1 MKKLIYGLFALASL
15 QLAGEDFTWYSP
27 TTLSSTMNLSSD
39 PCTGIDSNGNAEAL
53 WIENGVLTSSALP
66 YGGSWSSPTA
76 ISNSGAS
83 EPYLAVDLN
92 GNATAIWLEGS
103 NLFAN
108 TKSFGGS
115 WNTPTTL
122 SSMNA
127 ATPNLAI
134 DASGNVVAV
143 WVEGGVV
150 KSKTKLFGGSWPMA
164 ADTLSGM
171 NASNPQVAIGAN
183 GTAATVWEGIS
194 GGINA
199 IFAANKPM
207 SGSWNSPTVISN
219 VANPSVNPQIAVD
232 SNGKAV
238 AIWYIYTLSSN
249 AYFDVYLQSSTRP
262 SGGSW
267 SLPILVA
274 ETTGYYDPNKLT
286 SRIAFDST
294 GTAITVWSNSSD
306 GSTFDIYSTILP
318 TDGNGTWYSPEIGL
332 VEKSTNALGF
342 DISVPAALDAFL
354 AYMINNGPSIS
365 IFSNISNI
373 AAYQKNRW
381 TSADIVA
388 GDGINGFPKISAAIS
403 GNSIYAISAWLRSDE
418 NVAIDAAFG
427 EGTVLQP
434 PTDLIVMQSS
444 NMYGIFTEYYNT
456 ITWNPSSSP
465 EVISY
470 LIFRDGLL
478 IGEVL
483 ANVNSF
489 IDNNREQNAAAV
501 YGVATIDSKGTQSGV
516 ATVSFP

>member
-1 MKKLIYGLFALASL
+1 MKKLLYGLFAFASM
-15 QLAGEDFTWYSP
+15 QLVGEDFTWYSP
-27 TTLSSTMNLSSD
+27 TTLSSTMNASSD
-39 PCTGIDSNGNAEAL
+39 PYVGIDSNGNAEAV
-53 WIENGVLTSSALP
+53 WIENGFLTSSSLP
-66 YGGSWSSPTA
+66 YGGSWTSSTA

-83 EPYLAVDLN
+83 EPSLAVDLN
-92 GNATAIWLEGS
+92 GNATAIWLEGTS
-103 NLFAN
+103 LLAN
-108 TKSFGGS
+108 TKLSGGS
-115 WNTPTTL
+115 WGTAATL
-122 SSMNA
+122 SSSNA
-127 ATPNLAI
+127 AAPNLAI
-134 DASGNVVAV
+134 DSNGNAVAV
-143 WVEGGVV
+143 WVEGGVI

-164 ADTLSGM
+164 ADTLSGI
-171 NASNPQVAIGAN
+171 NSGNPQIAVGSN
-183 GTAATVWEGIS
+183 GTAAAVWEGIS
-194 GGINA
+194 GGVNA
-199 IFAANKPM
+199 IFSATKPM
-207 SGSWNSPTVISN
+207 SGSWSASAAISS
-219 VANPSVNPQIAVD
+219 VANPSVNPQVTVDPSGKVLAV
-232 SNGKAV
+232 
-238 AIWYIYTLSSN
+238 WYIYTLN
-249 AYFDVYLQSSTRP
+249 GGAYSEVYLQSATRP

-267 SLPILVA
+267 SLPIVVA
-274 ETTGYYDPNKLT
+274 ETAGYYDPNKLI
-286 SRIAFDST
+286 SRVAYDST
-294 GTAITVWSNSSD
+294 GTAIAVWSNSSD
-306 GSTFDIYSTILP
+306 GSSFDIYSTILP

-381 TSADIVA
+381 TSADIIA
-388 GDGINGFPKISAAIS
+388 GDGINGFPRISATIS
-403 GNSIYAISAWLRSDE
+403 GSSIYAISTWVKSDE

-434 PTDLIVMQSS
+434 PTNLSVVQSS
-444 NMYGIFTEYYNT
+444 NVYGIFTEYYNT
-456 ITWNPSSSP
+456 ITWDSSSSP

-483 ANVNSF
+483 ANFNSF